1 MAAAIAP
8 ILVVDDDAV
17 TRHILCGYLRRAGF
31 QAITAD
37 SGADALASLQ
47 RVLPSLVLL
56 DLVLPDRDG
65 YEVLRAIRADERTR
79 DVPVVVL
86 TALEGDEEISRAF
99 EEGADDFLNKPFR
112 SAELVARI
120 RGQLRLH
127 GYFVELAQKER
138 DAAVLIELTH
148 ALASSVDIRE
158 ILRTVVRKVAETVQV
173 DRCSIILIDEQG
185 ERGYVVAASDDA
197 GVRSIPIDLEK
208 YPEVQTVLQTREP
221 LTIEDART
229 HPLLDAVRASARF
242 HSLTLL
248 PIAHEDR
255 ALGVLFLRAV
265 EGRGALTDREV
276 SFCRIAANATAVA
289 LRNARAL
296 QQLREATRAL
306 DSRAEAAETRVRS
319 LEQYQLLFRSAADGM
334 LLFDKSGTVR
344 FINPRGAEILE
355 MAPEDVVGRHVFDK
369 VLLEDNPGVL
379 EAIEAVSRGGGVA
392 SLDVKVRDPRGAL
405 RSLAVS
411 LASLESDG
419 EAQVVTFR
427 DVTQDRQTAI
437 ELARTRD
444 FLTALIESSPDAIV
458 AADPSGRIVLWNR
471 TAERICGI
479 SRAEVVGRRNVAAIY
494 PPGVAQQIMASMRES
509 EVATGV
515 GRIENFR
522 TELLTPGGEQV
533 PILLSAAIVRDGETN
548 AGTVGIF
555 SDLRDR
561 LHMEQRLA
569 AAQAQL
575 EVSEKQALI
584 AQLAGTAAH
593 ELNQPLTSIIG
604 YAELWRR
611 RAPGDEAALRTIA
624 VIIQE
629 AERMADIVR
638 RLGSMPKLASI
649 PYVGNTQIFDLSG
662 SLGVQVDGARRD
674 R

>member
-1 MAAAIAP
+1 MAAGTAP

-17 TRHILCGYLRRAGF
+17 TRHILTGYLSRAGF
-31 QAITAD
+31 RAVTAA
-37 SGADALASLQ
+37 SGAEALDALQ
-47 RVLPSLVLL
+47 RLLPSLVLL
-56 DLVLPDRDG
+56 DLVLPDLDG

-112 SAELVARI
+112 SSELVARI

-127 GYFVELAQKER
+127 GYLVELAQKER
-138 DAAVLIELTH
+138 DAAVLIEMTH

-158 ILRTVVRKVAETVQV
+158 ILQTVVRKVAETVQV
-173 DRCSIILIDEQG
+173 DRCSIILIDEG
-185 ERGYVVAASDDA
+185 GGRGYVVAASDDPS
-197 GVRSIPIDLEK
+197 VKSLRIELEK
-208 YPEVQTVLQTREP
+208 YPEIQTVLQSREP

-229 HPLLDAVRASARF
+229 HPLLDAVRTSARY

-265 EGRGALTDREV
+265 EGRGPLTDREV

-296 QQLREATRAL
+296 QQLREATQAL

-319 LEQYQLLFRSAADGM
+319 LEQYQVLFRSAADGM
-334 LLFDKSGTVR
+334 LLFDKQGTVR
-344 FINPRGAEILE
+344 FVNPRGAEILQ
-355 MAPEDVVGRHVFDK
+355 MAPEDVVGQHVFDK
-369 VLLEDNPGVL
+369 VLLEDNPGVR
-379 EAIEAVSRGGGVA
+379 EAIDAVSRGGTA
-392 SLDVKVRDPRGAL
+392 SIDVRIRDPQGGFRT
-405 RSLAVS
+405 LAVS
-411 LASLESDG
+411 LASLETDG
-419 EAQVVTFR
+419 DAQVVTFR
-427 DVTQDRQTAI
+427 DVTQDRETAL

-458 AADPSGRIVLWNR
+458 AADPHGRILLWNR
-471 TAERICGI
+471 TAERICGM
-479 SRAEVVGRRNVAAIY
+479 SRDEVVGRRNVAAIY
-494 PPGVAQQIMASMRES
+494 PAGVAQQIMASMRET
-509 EVATGV
+509 ELATGV

-522 TELLTPGGEQV
+522 TELLTPSGEQV
-533 PILLSAAIVRDGETN
+533 PILLSAAIVRDGGTN

-575 EVSEKQALI
+575 EVSEKQALV

-611 RAPGDEAALRTIA
+611 RAPTDDAAQRTIS

-662 SLGVQVDGARRD
+662 SVGVQVDGTRRG